1 MAFYVRTIKG
11 TRWFKY
17 PEVSWLLPGEAPGD
31 AVVDL
36 RITDGGL
43 SVYQADDKDAVLRTV
58 AALAANRD
66 HLASLDYSWFDG
78 VDFVSYGIVANKVPG
93 ETPDTTVDDWH
104 YDVVQLSAVRAA
116 RLADMVASGTIERLQ
131 KAQIRELI
139 RQRLRSG
146 QLDCKKVKPG
156 ILGAL

>member
-43 SVYQADDKDAVLRTV
+43 SVYQAEDKESVLRTI

-78 VDFVSYGIVANKVPG
+78 VDFPSYGIVVNKELG
-93 ETPDTTVDDWH
+93 KTPDTTVDDWH
-104 YDVVQLSAVRAA
+104 YDVVWLSAVRAA
-116 RLADMVASGTIERLQ
+116 RLADIVASGTIERLQ
-131 KAQIRELI
+131 KSEVRELI
-139 RQRLRSG
+139 RQRLGSG
-146 QLDCKKVKPG
+146 HLDCKKVKPG
-156 ILGAL
+156 VLGAL

>member
-36 RITDGGL
+36 GITDGGL
-43 SVYQADDKDAVLRTV
+43 SVYQADDEDAVLRTV
-58 AALAANRD
+58 AALAATRD

-78 VDFVSYGIVANKVPG
+78 DDFPKHGIVVNKILG
-93 ETPDTTVDDWH
+93 ETPDSTVDDWH
-104 YDVVQLSAVRAA
+104 YDVVQLSALRAA
-116 RLADMVASGTIERLQ
+116 RLADIVASGTIKRIQ
-131 KAQIRELI
+131 KSDVRELL
-139 RQRLRSG
+139 RQRLGSG
-146 QLDCKKVKPG
+146 HLDCKKVKPG